1 MQVYLYADD
10 KSADLLAAARPKALV
25 MGGDFD
31 HGQLDETGSRGG
43 PVSGGKAMSAP
54 ATVAL
59 CAVDVASM
67 KRDVA
72 ALRLKQNADALV
84 FATKSPIPPDLSREL
99 GLCLVGDLGQLSR
112 ISVHGNGCLDTIFGD
127 FILMLVAR
135 RWQLD
140 EARNDTAG
148 EVDLRRHTSEERT
161 STTGKHA
168 GLEGRGGVQ
177 SSFATSDPLAQV
189 RALSLRL
196 QACNDR
202 LSIVGHDARYFRGQ
216 LARVDADLQAALSR
230 ERDLSERLQ
239 AHSEQL
245 TVVGNDA
252 HYFRDEYLRAQAA
265 LRDLSVRENELATR
279 MQDVLRSRS
288 WRWTRSFRAVAR
300 FVKTGRFNSAGTVG
314 LFGAA
319 QAIGRRVPMP
329 QSWRS
334 LLGRLLAKFRRH

>member
-10 KSADLLAAARPKALV
+10 KSAELFAAARPKVLV

-43 PVSGGKAMSAP
+43 PVSGDKALSAP

-279 MQDVLRSRS
+279 LQDVLRSRS
-288 WRWTRSFRAVAR
+288 WRWTRSFRAGAR